1 MSAKRRTS
9 ALVSEVCRY
18 APIASDSARFELP
31 ATSLIAPLFA
41 AIARRLRCA
50 RQGDNKPLAV
60 RQYAPA
66 GLSLRFFSQLTR
78 FSETPGQRAAERASC
93 SAALGTAADRGA

>member
-41 AIARRLRCA
+41 AIARHLRCA
-50 RQGDNKPLAV
+50 RQGDNKLPAV
-60 RQYAPA
+60 RQYALP
-66 GLSLRFFSQLTR
+66 GLSRRFFSR
-78 FSETPGQRAAERASC
+78 FTGFAQPYVSARPKGRVVRQPLERWRIVAP
-93 SAALGTAADRGA
+93 